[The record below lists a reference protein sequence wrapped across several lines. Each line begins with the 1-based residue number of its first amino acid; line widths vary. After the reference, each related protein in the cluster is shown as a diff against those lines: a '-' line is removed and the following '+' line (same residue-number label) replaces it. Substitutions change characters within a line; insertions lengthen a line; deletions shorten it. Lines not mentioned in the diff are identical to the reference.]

1 MEDVDLWDVWDKI
14 TCPTMLIRGG
24 NSDLLLTET
33 AEEMTRRGPK
43 ASVIEFPGIGHAPML
58 MSQDQIVPVHDFLLA
73 DE

>member
-24 NSDLLLTET
+24 DSDLLLAET

-58 MSQDQIVPVHDFLLA
+58 MSKDQIGPVHDFLLT